1 MKNVNLT
8 AVHLAVAAVLAYP
21 FAAFGQEQTPPAPE
35 ESEPAPEIVGLDEVI
50 VTAQKRQQSLQ
61 DVPLSVSAFSGDML
75 KEGRMADIRGIVD
88 FTPGFSGKTEDGFT
102 DALAMRGIATND
114 FGIGGDPSVAM
125 FVDGIWSGR
134 TGGVMTAMY
143 DVERAEVVK
152 GPQGTLFGRNSIA
165 GAVSLITNKPENAF
179 EASAELTLADFDHI
193 EADAMVN
200 VPLGEQWA
208 LRVAGYLLD
217 NKGFLENLAGG
228 DDLGFHQVSAGRV
241 ALRRT
246 GDVLDATLIA
256 AYEDR
261 EQDPSIYWVPADGL
275 DDEEVNTDLGSDGI
289 DESDVFEARAILEWS
304 LASDY
309 TVTSLTGY
317 KTFGFHYLE
326 DYDGGPER
334 VNDYRQVNDVEYWS
348 QELRLN
354 SPANGKVTWFAG
366 ASVYEETIDGLFDFI
381 YDEDALCRAV
391 SITEA
396 DPDEGYFTNGPVP
409 GCDDLDF
416 EFYWDDDI
424 DPADILTGKSERTR
438 VDVKS
443 QGWAVYGDLTWAISD
458 RVELTAGARYTY
470 DKKEIDSRVFDSG
483 GALGNNFNFEFFTNG
498 FVSDSANWDD
508 FTPRLAIS
516 FDVNDD
522 VTLYA
527 TASRGYK
534 SGGFA
539 TFGYDLHGQD
549 INDDLSAPA
558 GTTPLE
564 FDPEQVDSYEIGA
577 KSRLLGN
584 TLQLNASL
592 FRYDYTD
599 LQLVYFDQGSSQ
611 VANVGEASGQG
622 LEVDLRWV
630 PSEHW
635 DATVG
640 LSLLDTEIT
649 DATDIIDVGACED
662 CDGNNLPF
670 APEVSASTILTYRMP
685 IASGEGFFTTEY
697 IYRSEMFGGPD
708 NIPDA
713 TVDAWDEFNFR
724 LGYRSAS
731 TWYVTLWVEN
741 AFDEVYFERGWENAD
756 PNNQFGYGLFNELV
770 WPARPR
776 TVGVTFGM
784 EWE

>member
-1 MKNVNLT
+1 MKSLNRASVRI
-8 AVHLAVAAVLAYP
+8 AVAASLSCPLA
-21 FAAFGQEQTPPAPE
+21 ALAQQESPPP
-35 ESEPAPEIVGLDEVI
+35 EPAPQVVGLEEVVI
-50 VTAQKRQQSLQ
+50 TAQKRQQSLQ
-61 DVPLSVSAFSGDML
+61 DVPLSVSAFTGDML

-165 GAVSLITNKPENAF
+165 GAVSVITAKPEGEF
-179 EASAELTLADFDHI
+179 GASAELTLAEYEHL
-193 EADAMVN
+193 EANAMVN

-217 NKGFLENLAGG
+217 NDGFLKNLQGG
-228 DDLGFHQVSAGRV
+228 EDLGFHEVSAGRV
-241 ALRRT
+241 SLRRS
-246 GDVLDATLIA
+246 GEAFDATLIA

-261 EQDPSIYWVPADGL
+261 RQDPSVYWVPAAGL
-275 DDEEVNTDLGSDGI
+275 DEEEVDIDLGDDGI
-289 DESDVFEARAILEWS
+289 DESEVFEARALLEWT
-304 LASDY
+304 LAGDH
-309 TVTSLTGY
+309 TLTSLTGY
-317 KTFGFHYLE
+317 KTFNFHYLE

-354 SPANGKVTWFAG
+354 SPDDGRVTWFAG

-391 SITEA
+391 SISDA
-396 DPDEGYFTNGPVP
+396 PDFDGPAA
-409 GCDDLDF
+409 GCDDPNF
-416 EFYWDDDI
+416 ETYWEDDI
-424 DPADILTGKSERTR
+424 DPADILTGKSERTF
-438 VDVKS
+438 VNVKS
-443 QGWAVYGDLTWAISD
+443 RGWAVYGDLTWAVSD
-458 RVELTAGARYTY
+458 RLELTAGARYTY
-470 DKKEIDSRVFDSG
+470 DEKEIDSRVLDSG

-498 FVSDSANWDD
+498 FVGNSSDWSD
-508 FTPRLAIS
+508 FTPRLALAWDIS
-516 FDVNDD
+516 DD

-534 SGGFA
+534 AGGFA
-539 TFGYDLHGQD
+539 TFGYDLQGQD
-549 INDDLSAPA
+549 VNDDGSAPD
-558 GTTPLE
+558 GTVPLE
-564 FDPEQVDSYEIGA
+564 FDPEEVDSYEIGV
-577 KSRLLGN
+577 KSRFAGN
-584 TLQLNASL
+584 TLQLNAAL

-611 VANVGEASGQG
+611 VANVGEATGQG

-630 PSEHW
+630 PNTHW

-649 DATDIIDVGACED
+649 DATDIIAIGACGD
-662 CDGNNLPF
+662 CEGKRLPF
-670 APEVSASTILTYRMP
+670 APEVSASTILSYRTP
-685 IASGEGFFTTEY
+685 VGAGEGFFTTEY
-697 IYRSEMFGGPD
+697 VYRSKMHGGPD
-708 NIPDA
+708 NIPDS

-756 PNNQFGYGLFNELV
+756 ENNQFGYGLFNELV

-776 TVGVTFGM
+776 TVGISFGT
-784 EWE
+784 EW

>member
-1 MKNVNLT
+1 MNSPIRA
-8 AVHLAVAAVLAYP
+8 AVHATVVAALSCP
-21 FAAFGQEQTPPAPE
+21 FAASAQEQTAPAPQAAA
-35 ESEPAPEIVGLDEVI
+35 EPQPPVVGLEEVVI
-50 VTAQKRQQSLQ
+50 TAQKRQQSLQ

-102 DALAMRGIATND
+102 DALSMRGIATND

-165 GAVSLITNKPENAF
+165 GAVSVITAKPENAF
-179 EASAELTLADFDHI
+179 GASAELTLADYDHV
-193 EADAMVN
+193 EAQAMVN
-200 VPLGEQWA
+200 VPLSEQWA
-208 LRVAGYLLD
+208 MRAAGYVLD
-217 NKGFLENLAGG
+217 NKGFLENLQGG

-241 ALRRT
+241 SLKRT
-246 GDVLDATLIA
+246 GESFDATLIA
-256 AYEDR
+256 AFEDR
-261 EQDPSIYWVPADGL
+261 EQDPSVYWVPAAGL
-275 DDEEVNTDLGSDGI
+275 DEEEVNIDLGEGGR
-289 DESDVFEARAILEWS
+289 DESEISEVRAILEWS
-304 LASDY
+304 LAGNYSL
-309 TVTSLTGY
+309 TSLTGY
-317 KTFGFHYLE
+317 KKFSFHYLE
-326 DYDGGPER
+326 DYDGGPTL
-334 VNDYRQVNDVEYWS
+334 VNNYGQMNDVEYWS

-354 SPANGKVTWFAG
+354 SPDEGPVTWFAG
-366 ASVYEETIDGLFDFI
+366 ASVYQEEIDGLFDFI

-396 DPDEGYFTNGPVP
+396 PDFNGPAA
-409 GCDDLDF
+409 GCDDPNF
-416 EFYWDDDI
+416 EAYWEDDI
-424 DPADILTGKSERTR
+424 DPADILTGKSERSF
-438 VDVKS
+438 VDVESK
-443 QGWAVYGDLTWAISD
+443 GWAVYGDFTWAISD
-458 RVELTAGARYTY
+458 RLELTAGARYTY
-470 DKKEIDSRVFDSG
+470 DKKEMTSVVLDSG
-483 GALGNNFNFEFFTNG
+483 GALGNNFNFEFYTNG
-498 FVSDSANWDD
+498 PVSDTADWSD
-508 FTPRLAIS
+508 FTPRLALAY
-516 FDVNDD
+516 DLNDD
-522 VTLYA
+522 VNLYA
-527 TASRGYK
+527 TVSMGYK

-549 INDDLSAPA
+549 INADGSAPA

-577 KSRLLGN
+577 KTRLLDN
-584 TLQLNASL
+584 TLQLNASAFL
-592 FRYDYTD
+592 YDYTD

-611 VANVGEASGQG
+611 VANVGEARGQG
-622 LEVDLRWV
+622 LEVDMRWV
-630 PSEHW
+630 PDAHW

-649 DATDIIDVGACED
+649 DATDIIEVGACGD
-662 CDGNNLPF
+662 CDGNSLPF
-670 APEVSASTILTYRMP
+670 APEVSASTILTYRTP
-685 IASGEGFFTTEY
+685 IGTGEGFFTTEY
-697 IYRSEMFGGPD
+697 VYRSKMYGGPD

-713 TVDAWDEFNFR
+713 TVDSWNEFNFR

-756 PNNQFGYGLFNELV
+756 ADNQFGYGLFNELV
-770 WPARPR
+770 WPSRPM

>member
-1 MKNVNLT
+1 MNSPIRA
-8 AVHLAVAAVLAYP
+8 AVHATVVAALSCP
-21 FAAFGQEQTPPAPE
+21 FAASAQEQTAPAPQAAA
-35 ESEPAPEIVGLDEVI
+35 EPQPTVVGLEEVVI
-50 VTAQKRQQSLQ
+50 TAQKRQQSLQ

-102 DALAMRGIATND
+102 DALSMRGIATND

-165 GAVSLITNKPENAF
+165 GAVSVITAKPENAF
-179 EASAELTLADFDHI
+179 GASAELTLADYDHV
-193 EADAMVN
+193 EAQAMVN
-200 VPLGEQWA
+200 VPLNEQWA
-208 LRVAGYLLD
+208 MRAAGYVLD
-217 NKGFLENLAGG
+217 NKGFLENLQGG

-241 ALRRT
+241 SLKRT
-246 GDVLDATLIA
+246 GESFDATLIA
-256 AYEDR
+256 AFEDR
-261 EQDPSIYWVPADGL
+261 EQDPSVYWVPAAGL
-275 DDEEVNTDLGSDGI
+275 DEEEVNIDLGEGGR
-289 DESDVFEARAILEWS
+289 DESEISEVRAILEWS
-304 LASDY
+304 LAGNYSL
-309 TVTSLTGY
+309 TSLTGY
-317 KTFGFHYLE
+317 KKFSFHYLE

-334 VNDYRQVNDVEYWS
+334 VNDYGQINDVEYWS

-354 SPANGKVTWFAG
+354 SPDEGPVTWFAG
-366 ASVYEETIDGLFDFI
+366 ASVYQEEIDGLFDFI

-396 DPDEGYFTNGPVP
+396 PDFNGPAA
-409 GCDDLDF
+409 GCDDPNF
-416 EFYWDDDI
+416 EAYWEDDI
-424 DPADILTGKSERTR
+424 DPADILTGKSERSF
-438 VDVKS
+438 VDVESK
-443 QGWAVYGDLTWAISD
+443 GWAVYGDFTWAISD
-458 RVELTAGARYTY
+458 RLELTAGARYTY
-470 DKKEIDSRVFDSG
+470 DKKEMTSVVLDSG
-483 GALGNNFNFEFFTNG
+483 GALGNNFNFEFYTNG
-498 FVSDSANWDD
+498 PVSDTADWSD
-508 FTPRLAIS
+508 FTPRLALAY
-516 FDVNDD
+516 DLNDD
-522 VTLYA
+522 VNLYA
-527 TASRGYK
+527 TVSMGYK

-549 INDDLSAPA
+549 INADGSAPA

-577 KSRLLGN
+577 KTRLLDN
-584 TLQLNASL
+584 TLQLNASAFL
-592 FRYDYTD
+592 YDYTD

-611 VANVGEASGQG
+611 VANVGEARGQG
-622 LEVDLRWV
+622 LEVDMRWV
-630 PSEHW
+630 PDAHW

-649 DATDIIDVGACED
+649 DATDIIEVGACGD
-662 CDGNNLPF
+662 CDGNSLPF
-670 APEVSASTILTYRMP
+670 APEVSASTILTYRTP
-685 IASGEGFFTTEY
+685 IGTGEGFFTTEY
-697 IYRSEMFGGPD
+697 VYRSKMYGGPD

-713 TVDAWDEFNFR
+713 TVDSWNEFNFR

-756 PNNQFGYGLFNELV
+756 ADNQFGYGLFNELV
-770 WPARPR
+770 WPSRPM

>member
-1 MKNVNLT
+1 MKSLHQVT
-8 AVHLAVAAVLAYP
+8 VRAAVAAALACP
-21 FAAFGQEQTPPAPE
+21 LAAIAQQPAA
-35 ESEPAPEIVGLDEVI
+35 APGSEIVGLEEVVI
-50 VTAQKRQQSLQ
+50 TAQKRQQSLQ
-61 DVPLSVSAFSGDML
+61 DVPLSVSAFTGDML

-102 DALAMRGIATND
+102 DALSMRGIATND

-143 DVERAEVVK
+143 DAERVEVVK

-165 GAVSLITNKPENAF
+165 GAVSVITAKPESEF
-179 EASAELTLADFDHI
+179 GASAELTLGDDALV
-193 EADAMVN
+193 EADAMIN
-200 VPLGEQWA
+200 IPLNEQWA
-208 LRVAGYLLD
+208 LRVAGYTFEND
-217 NKGFLENLAGG
+217 GFLENLQGG

-241 ALRRT
+241 SLRRSS
-246 GDVLDATLIA
+246 DAFDATLIA

-261 EQDPSIYWVPADGL
+261 EQDPSVYWVPAAGL
-275 DDEEVNTDLGSDGI
+275 DDEEVDIDLGDDGI
-289 DESDVFEARAILEWS
+289 DESDVFEARALLDWT
-304 LASDY
+304 LAGDY
-309 TVTSLTGY
+309 TLSSLTGY
-317 KTFGFHYLE
+317 KRFGFHYLE

-348 QELRLN
+348 QEIRLN
-354 SPANGKVTWFAG
+354 SPSDGKITWFAG

-381 YDEDALCRAV
+381 YDEDALCRAI
-391 SITEA
+391 SISDA
-396 DPDEGYFTNGPVP
+396 PDFDGPAA
-409 GCDDLDF
+409 GCDDPNF
-416 EFYWDDDI
+416 ETYWEDDI
-424 DPADILTGKSERTR
+424 DPADILTGKSERTL
-438 VDVKS
+438 VDVES
-443 QGWAVYGDLTWAISD
+443 RGWAVYGDLTWAIND

-470 DKKEIDSRVFDSG
+470 DEKEIESRVFDSG

-498 FVSDSANWDD
+498 FVRNSSDWDD

-516 FDVNDD
+516 FDATDD
-522 VTLYA
+522 VTLYGS
-527 TASRGYK
+527 ASKGYK

-539 TFGYDLHGQD
+539 TFGYDLQGQD
-549 INDDLSAPA
+549 INDDGSAPA
-558 GTTPLE
+558 GTRPLE
-564 FDPEQVDSYEIGA
+564 FDPEEVDSYEIGM
-577 KSRLLGN
+577 KSRLAGN
-584 TLQLNASL
+584 TLQVNASL
-592 FRYDYTD
+592 FFYEYTD

-611 VANVGEASGQG
+611 VANVGEAQGQG

-630 PSEHW
+630 PDAHW

-649 DATDIIDVGACED
+649 DATDIIAIGACGD
-662 CDGNNLPF
+662 CDGKSLPF
-670 APEVSASTILTYRMP
+670 APEVSASTILSYRTP

-697 IYRSEMFGGPD
+697 IYRSKMYGGPD
-708 NIPDA
+708 NIADA
-713 TVDAWDEFNFR
+713 AVDAWDEFNFR

-731 TWYVTLWVEN
+731 TWYVTLWIEN

-756 PNNQFGYGLFNELV
+756 ENNQFGYGLFNELV

-784 EWE
+784 EW

>member
-1 MKNVNLT
+1 MNDPIRA
-8 AVHLAVAAVLAYP
+8 AVHAAIVAALSCP
-21 FAAFGQEQTPPAPE
+21 LAAFAQEQPAPAPQAAA
-35 ESEPAPEIVGLDEVI
+35 EPPDEVVGLEEVVI
-50 VTAQKRQQSLQ
+50 TAQKRQQSLQ
-61 DVPLSVSAFSGDML
+61 DVPLSVSAFSGEML

-165 GAVSLITNKPENAF
+165 GAVSVITAKPDSAF
-179 EASAELTLADFDHI
+179 GANAELTLADYDHV
-193 EADAMVN
+193 EAQAMVN
-200 VPLGEQWA
+200 IPLSDQWA
-208 LRVAGYLLD
+208 VRAAGYVLD
-217 NKGFLENLAGG
+217 NKGFLENLQGG

-241 ALRRT
+241 SLRRT
-246 GDVLDATLIA
+246 GDSFDATLIA
-256 AYEDR
+256 AFEDR
-261 EQDPSIYWVPADGL
+261 EQDPSVYWVPADGL
-275 DDEEVNTDLGSDGI
+275 DEEEVNIDLGEDGI
-289 DESDVFEARAILEWS
+289 DESEISEVRAILEWS
-304 LASDY
+304 LAGDY
-309 TVTSLTGY
+309 SLTSLTGY
-317 KTFGFHYLE
+317 KKFSFHYLE

-334 VNDYRQVNDVEYWS
+334 VNDYGQINDVEYWS
-348 QELRLN
+348 QELRL
-354 SPANGKVTWFAG
+354 
-366 ASVYEETIDGLFDFI
+366 TIDGLFDFI
-381 YDEDALCRAV
+381 YDEDALCRAI
-391 SITEA
+391 SISDA
-396 DPDEGYFTNGPVP
+396 PDFDGPAA
-409 GCDDLDF
+409 GCDDPNF
-416 EFYWDDDI
+416 ETYWEDDI
-424 DPADILTGKSERTR
+424 DPADILTGKSERTF

-458 RVELTAGARYTY
+458 RMELTAGARYTY
-470 DKKEIDSRVFDSG
+470 DKKEIESEVLDSG

-498 FVSDSANWDD
+498 VVRNSADWDD
-508 FTPRLAIS
+508 FTPRLALS
-516 FDVNDD
+516 FDLNDD
-522 VTLYA
+522 VTLYG

-539 TFGYDLHGQD
+539 TFGYDLQGQD
-549 INDDLSAPA
+549 INDDGSAPA

-577 KSRLLGN
+577 KTRLLNN
-584 TLQLNASL
+584 TLQVNASL
-592 FRYDYTD
+592 FHYDYTD

-630 PSEHW
+630 PNAHW

-649 DATDIIDVGACED
+649 DATDIIEVGACGD
-662 CDGNNLPF
+662 CEGNSLPF
-670 APEVSASTILTYRMP
+670 APEVSASTILTYRTP
-685 IASGEGFFTTEY
+685 IGSGEGFFTTEY
-697 IYRSEMFGGPD
+697 IYRSEMHGGPD

-713 TVDAWDEFNFR
+713 TVDSWDEFNFR

-756 PNNQFGYGLFNELV
+756 ENNQFGYGLFNELV
-770 WPARPR
+770 WPSRPM
-776 TVGVTFGM
+776 TVGITFGM

>member
-1 MKNVNLT
+1 MNT
-8 AVHLAVAAVLAYP
+8 HSRAACRIAVAAALACP
-21 FAAFGQEQTPPAPE
+21 LASLAQETAA
-35 ESEPAPEIVGLDEVI
+35 PAPEIVGLDEVI

-61 DVPLSVSAFSGDML
+61 DVPLSVSAFSGEML

-125 FVDGIWSGR
+125 FVDGVWSGR

-165 GAVSLITNKPENAF
+165 GAVSVITAKPENAF
-179 EASAELTLADFDHI
+179 GANTELTLADYDHV
-193 EADAMVN
+193 EAQAMVN
-200 VPLGEQWA
+200 VPISEQWA
-208 LRVAGYLLD
+208 VRAAAYFLD

-228 DDLGFHQVSAGRV
+228 DDLGFHRVSAGRV
-241 ALRRT
+241 SLKRT
-246 GDVLDATLIA
+246 GDNFDATLIA
-256 AYEDR
+256 AFEDR
-261 EQDPSIYWVPADGL
+261 KQDPSVYWIPADGL
-275 DDEEVNTDLGSDGI
+275 DEEEVNIDLGDDGI
-289 DESDVFEARAILEWS
+289 DESDVTEVRAILEWS
-304 LASDY
+304 LPSGY
-309 TVTSLTGY
+309 SLTSLTGY
-317 KTFGFHYLE
+317 KEFSFHYLE
-326 DYDGGPER
+326 DYDGGPEQ
-334 VNDYRQVNDVEYWS
+334 VNDYGQINDVEYWS

-354 SPANGKVTWFAG
+354 SPDEGPVTWFAG
-366 ASVYEETIDGLFDFI
+366 ASVYQEKIDGTFDYI
-381 YDEDALCRAV
+381 YDEDALCRAI

-396 DPDEGYFTNGPVP
+396 PDFNGPAA
-409 GCDDLDF
+409 GCDDPNF
-416 EFYWDDDI
+416 EAYWEDDI
-424 DPADILTGKSERTR
+424 DPADILEDKTERSF
-438 VDVKS
+438 VDVES
-443 QGWAVYGDLTWAISD
+443 EGWAVYGDFTWAISD
-458 RVELTAGARYTY
+458 RLELTAGARYTY
-470 DKKEIDSRVFDSG
+470 DKKEMTSVVLDSG

-498 FVSDSANWDD
+498 PVSDSASWSD
-508 FTPRLAIS
+508 FTPRLALA
-516 FDVNDD
+516 FDVSDD
-522 VTLYA
+522 VNLYA

-539 TFGYDLHGQD
+539 TFGYDLHGLD
-549 INDDLSAPA
+549 INDDGSAPD

-577 KSRLLGN
+577 KTRLLDN
-584 TLQLNASL
+584 TLQLNVSL

-611 VANVGEASGQG
+611 VANVGEARGQG
-622 LEVDLRWV
+622 LELDLRWV
-630 PSEHW
+630 PNAHW

-649 DATDIIDVGACED
+649 DATDIIEVGACGD
-662 CDGNNLPF
+662 CDGNSLPF
-670 APEVSASTILTYRMP
+670 APEVSASTILTYRRP
-685 IASGEGFFTTEY
+685 IGSGEGFFTTEY
-697 IYRSEMFGGPD
+697 VYRSEMHGGPD

-713 TVDAWDEFNFR
+713 TVDSWGEANFR
-724 LGYRSAS
+724 LGYRSDS

-756 PNNQFGYGLFNELV
+756 ADNLFGYGLFNELV
-770 WPARPR
+770 WPSRPM
-776 TVGVTFGM
+776 TVGITFGM

>member
-1 MKNVNLT
+1 MNNFNRASVR
-8 AVHLAVAAVLAYP
+8 VAVAAALSCPLA
-21 FAAFGQEQTPPAPE
+21 ALAQQESPPPQPAPQVAGLE
-35 ESEPAPEIVGLDEVI
+35 EVVI
-50 VTAQKRQQSLQ
+50 TAQKRQQSLQ
-61 DVPLSVSAFSGDML
+61 DVPLSVSAFTGDML
-75 KEGRMADIRGIVD
+75 KGGRMADIRGIVD

-165 GAVSLITNKPENAF
+165 GAVSVITAKPDSAF
-179 EASAELTLADFDHI
+179 GASAELTVADYDHF
-193 EADAMVN
+193 EAEAMVN
-200 VPLGEQWA
+200 IPLNDQWA
-208 LRVAGYLLD
+208 LRVAGYTLD
-217 NKGFLENLAGG
+217 NRGFLENLQGG
-228 DDLGFHQVSAGRV
+228 DDLGFHQVKAGRFSV
-241 ALRRT
+241 QRT
-246 GDVLDATLIA
+246 GDAFNATLIA

-261 EQDPSIYWVPADGL
+261 EQDPSVYWVPAAGL
-275 DDEEVNTDLGSDGI
+275 DDEEVNIDLGDDGI
-289 DESDVFEARAILEWS
+289 DESDVFEARALLEWT
-304 LASDY
+304 LAGDY
-309 TVTSLTGY
+309 TLTSLTGY
-317 KTFGFHYLE
+317 KKFGFHYLE

-354 SPANGKVTWFAG
+354 SPDEGRVTWFAG
-366 ASVYEETIDGLFDFI
+366 ASVYEETIDGMFDFI
-381 YDEDALCRAV
+381 YDEDALCRAISV
-391 SITEA
+391 SDA
-396 DPDEGYFTNGPVP
+396 PDFDGPAA
-409 GCDDLDF
+409 GCDDPNF
-416 EFYWDDDI
+416 ETYWGDI
-424 DPADILTGKSERTR
+424 DPADILTGKSERTL
-438 VDVKS
+438 VNVKS

-458 RVELTAGARYTY
+458 RMDLTAGARYTY
-470 DKKEIDSRVFDSG
+470 DKKEIESRVFDSG

-498 FVSDSANWDD
+498 FVRNSANWDD
-508 FTPRLAIS
+508 FTPRLALS

-539 TFGYDLHGQD
+539 TFGYDLQGQD
-549 INDDLSAPA
+549 INDDGSAPD
-558 GTTPLE
+558 GTRPLE
-564 FDPEQVDSYEIGA
+564 FDPEQVDSFEIGA
-577 KSRLLGN
+577 KTRLAGN

-611 VANVGEASGQG
+611 VANVGEARGQG

-630 PSEHW
+630 PDAHW

-649 DATDIIDVGACED
+649 DATDIIAVGACGD
-662 CDGNNLPF
+662 CEGNNLPF
-670 APEVSASTILTYRMP
+670 APEVSASTILTYRTPMG
-685 IASGEGFFTTEY
+685 SGEGFFTTEY
-697 IYRSEMFGGPD
+697 IYRSEMHGGPD

-731 TWYVTLWVEN
+731 TWYVTLWIEN

-756 PNNQFGYGLFNELV
+756 ENNQFGYGLFNELV

-776 TVGVTFGM
+776 TLGVTFGM
-784 EWE
+784 EW